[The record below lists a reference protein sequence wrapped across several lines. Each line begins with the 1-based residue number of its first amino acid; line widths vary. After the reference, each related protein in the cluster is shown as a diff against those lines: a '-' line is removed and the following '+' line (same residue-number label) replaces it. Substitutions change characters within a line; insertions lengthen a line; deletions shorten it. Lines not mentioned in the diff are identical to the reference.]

1 MNDAEHI
8 RIATYNIHK
17 CRGMDRKVRP
27 ERIIKALTEIDADVI
42 ALQEVW
48 SLPDGKPEDNQAE
61 FIAQAL
67 GFECRFGEN
76 RKRLGGSYGNVILSR
91 LPIVFAHN
99 YDLSH
104 HGREERGCLRADIKL
119 NEHAALHVY
128 NVHLGTAFIERRH
141 QARRLLT
148 KEVLNAEE
156 IQWPRVLLG
165 DFNEWT
171 RGLAS
176 HLLTEHFQCADIRM
190 QMKRKRT
197 YPGIFPVMHL
207 DHIYYDSHLEL
218 LACRLHRS
226 RRALVASDHLPIVAD
241 FRLQAVA
248 RSNHQNPTHYP
259 YGLRESA

>member
-1 MNDAEHI
+1 MNNTPQI

-17 CRGMDRKVRP
+17 CRGMDRRVRP
-27 ERIIKALTEIDADVI
+27 GRIVEVLGEIEADVV

-48 SLPDGKPEDNQAE
+48 SVSNGKPEDDQAQ
-61 FIAQAL
+61 FIARAL
-67 GFECRFGEN
+67 GLDYRFGEN
-76 RKRLGGSYGNVILSR
+76 RKLLGGAYGNVVLSR
-91 LPIVFAHN
+91 LPIIFAHN

-104 HGREERGCLRADIKL
+104 HGREERGCLRADVKL
-119 NEHAALHVY
+119 NDSSALHVY
-128 NVHLGTAFIERRH
+128 NVHLGTAFVERRH

-156 IQWPRVLLG
+156 VQWPRVLLG

-176 HLLTEHFQCADIRM
+176 HLLAEHFQCADIRM
-190 QMKRKRT
+190 QMGRKRT
-197 YPGIFPVMHL
+197 YPGVFPFLHL

-218 LACRLHRS
+218 LACRLYRS
-226 RRALVASDHLPIVAD
+226 RKALVASDHLPIVAD
-241 FRLQAVA
+241 FRLREEAVI
-248 RSNHQNPTHYP
+248 NHLHRNQIP